1 MDSQLIDNFPFQS
14 VNSKLLSEEQSLQLD
29 IDSSSSITTAE
40 NLKNFRE
47 QIFKVQKIPAG
58 IVNAFQITLLK
69 VCFRRTLPT
78 IYA

>member
-58 IVNAFQITLLK
+58 IVNAFLITLLK